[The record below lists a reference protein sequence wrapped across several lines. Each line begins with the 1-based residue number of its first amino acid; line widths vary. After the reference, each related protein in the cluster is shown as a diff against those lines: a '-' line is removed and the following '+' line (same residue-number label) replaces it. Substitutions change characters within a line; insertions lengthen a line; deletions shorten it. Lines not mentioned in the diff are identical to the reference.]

1 MRLEH
6 IPLIIGAIVALIGL
20 GFIADASMAASAP
33 VTPERRRRTRTE
45 PSRAGEAVVGVGT
58 LCMAAALFG
67 RDTWR
72 YGTVVVLIG
81 SALLLLGAILNRA
94 FLKEALMFRGAAR
107 RAVGGSAAGA
117 GKTGRPARVASKPP
131 SGKPAPSLRAPATAP
146 SRPPAAPVAIR
157 GTAAT
162 GSAPATPV
170 RHPTPPLASP
180 AYRPPEVAAPRP
192 ASPPATPPA
201 AAASPPARPRPADP
215 APPASPPPSP
225 GSKERRKTRRGKK

>member
-33 VTPERRRRTRTE
+33 VTPERRRRTRAE

-81 SALLLLGAILNRA
+81 SALLLLGAILNRV
-94 FLKEALMFRGAAR
+94 FLKETLMFRGAAR
-107 RAVGGSAAGA
+107 RADGGSAAGA
-117 GKTGRPARVASKPP
+117 RKPGRPAKVASKPAPPARVASQ
-131 SGKPAPSLRAPATAP
+131 PAL
-146 SRPPAAPVAIR
+146 
-157 GTAAT
+157 
-162 GSAPATPV
+162 PV

-180 AYRPPEVAAPRP
+180 AYRPPEAAAPGP
-192 ASPPATPPA
+192 TSPPATPPA
-201 AAASPPARPRPADP
+201 AAGSPPARPRPSDP